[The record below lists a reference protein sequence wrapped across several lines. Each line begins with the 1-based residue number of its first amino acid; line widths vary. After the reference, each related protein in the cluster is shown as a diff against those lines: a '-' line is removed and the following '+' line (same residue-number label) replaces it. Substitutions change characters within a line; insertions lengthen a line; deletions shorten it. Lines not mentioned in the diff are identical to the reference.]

1 MVNPNLSSEFLTKM
15 PELIK
20 TLEQEKKLIFN
31 IISYSEQGCIFKMYE
46 ETFKLFNNVMDYFV
60 VLHIR

>member
-1 MVNPNLSSEFLTKM
+1 MVNPNLSSEFLTRM